1 MPRGTTGD
9 LNGSLATLQGD
20 LRKIKYGGDLDVHR
34 CGPHSEPLRFQKL
47 ARVSCC
53 ATSSALDGEGP
64 TTGRGGER
72 GVNVAVLRGVLCCYP
87 LQTRE

>member
-34 CGPHSEPLRFQKL
+34 WGPHSGSRLSVKHWRQVF
-47 ARVSCC
+47 
-53 ATSSALDGEGP
+53 
-64 TTGRGGER
+64 GRG
-72 GVNVAVLRGVLCCYP
+72 VT
-87 LQTRE
+87 QTQHGSSHHT